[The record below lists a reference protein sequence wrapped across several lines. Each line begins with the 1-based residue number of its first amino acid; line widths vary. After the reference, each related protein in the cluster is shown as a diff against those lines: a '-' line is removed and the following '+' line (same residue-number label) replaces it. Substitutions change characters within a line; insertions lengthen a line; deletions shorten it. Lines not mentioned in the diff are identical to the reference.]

1 MLPVLVPTP
10 RFSHNSRQRR
20 ASCGNFQSQRSL
32 STSGSCRQAL
42 PNGNPWLH
50 NAHLCQLPHLFN
62 FFFPLPPPPLKRILF
77 RRFIYCHIDTS
88 VKVSE
93 RENTRWK
100 CKSCVKN
107 QEVEKYHRLSS
118 SWNPSLDRKTMEVY
132 FSRPYCFSR
141 GWHKTT
147 PEWCR
152 QVSGEDRIFG
162 GLIGIFFLILLLHL
176 YFITGWLQRAIT
188 SRALIQMKIF

>member
-1 MLPVLVPTP
+1 MLKDPGGCSQSWSPPPGSLIIVDKGGHPVETSRAREASLPVIPAD
-10 RFSHNSRQRR
+10 R
-20 ASCGNFQSQRSL
+20 
-32 STSGSCRQAL
+32 
-42 PNGNPWLH
+42 
-50 NAHLCQLPHLFN
+50 LCQMVTLDSTMPICGSFHIFSI

-162 GLIGIFFLILLLHL
+162 GLIGIFF
-176 YFITGWLQRAIT
+176 
-188 SRALIQMKIF
+188 